1 MPTTNCA
8 PPWRVTPLGTS
19 PPTLRMPGRPA
30 SPPPSPRSACRDAR
44 PDHPLMRRLLLPL
57 AIALLLLPAG
67 GAFASGAKVI
77 RDCTDDGRLEGHYSQ
92 RDLREALNS
101 LPSDIDE
108 YTDCRQVIRRAAF
121 GGAGGGGKGGSGGGN
136 GGGAPGGEFGGFGGP
151 GSGAAPPAPPPAQR
165 SALAKARLE
174 GGAIRVSSG
183 ALVRP
188 GVVGHRTSAT
198 DVPEPLVIAVIVLA
212 LAALAAGA
220 PTLRSRVLA
229 RRGA

>member
-1 MPTTNCA
+1 
-8 PPWRVTPLGTS
+8 
-19 PPTLRMPGRPA
+19 
-30 SPPPSPRSACRDAR
+30 
-44 PDHPLMRRLLLPL
+44 MRRLLLPL
-57 AIALLLLPAG
+57 AIALLLPAG

-151 GSGAAPPAPPPAQR
+151 GSGAAPPATTPAQR
-165 SALAKARLE
+165 DALAKARAT
-174 GGAIRVSSG
+174 GGPIRVSNG

-188 GVVGHRTSAT
+188 GVVGHRTGAT
-198 DVPEPLVIAVIVLA
+198 DVPTPLVIAAIVLA
-212 LAALAAGA
+212 LAALAAGV

-229 RRGA
+229 